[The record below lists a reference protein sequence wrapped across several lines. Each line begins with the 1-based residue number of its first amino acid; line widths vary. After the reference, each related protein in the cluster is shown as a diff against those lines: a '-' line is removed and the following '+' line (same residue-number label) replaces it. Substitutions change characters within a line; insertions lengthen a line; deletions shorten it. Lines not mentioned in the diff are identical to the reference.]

1 MLLTSISNIKAS
13 PVESTAK
20 NIDTLIKFTFIHS
33 FIHDKKRYF
42 AEIRS
47 YIVNEQILV

>member
-33 FIHDKKRYF
+33 FMIKNAILQRY
-42 AEIRS
+42 
-47 YIVNEQILV
+47 VLILSTNKS